1 MNSLVDQEI
10 VNKLYLAGK
19 AGVKIKMII
28 RGICSLVPGVK
39 GMSENIEVISI
50 VDEYLEHS
58 RIYIFAN
65 GGKEK
70 YYISSADWMMRNLD
84 NRVEVTVPVYD
95 KEIQQE
101 LKDFMNIQ
109 FQDNKKARIIS
120 EKQDNAYRSEDGK
133 NKVRAQEQ
141 IYLYLKERLKN
152 QETEE
157 TVPLAE
163 SDVKPWSIKLPK

>member
-1 MNSLVDQEI
+1 
-10 VNKLYLAGK
+10 
-19 AGVKIKMII
+19 
-28 RGICSLVPGVK
+28 
-39 GMSENIEVISI
+39 MSDNIEVISI

-84 NRVEVTVPVYD
+84 NRVEVTAPIYD

-109 FQDNKKARIIS
+109 FMDNKKARIIS
-120 EKQDNAYRSEDGK
+120 EKQDNVYRAEDGK

-152 QETEE
+152 QATEE
-157 TVPLAE
+157 TVSLAD
-163 SDVKPWSIKLPK
+163 SDTKP